1 MKILRH
7 TTFLLLISLT
17 CSLNSQI
24 ITGLEYNPAIK
35 IFLAEK
41 SIFKSTA
48 STQIFTPP
56 FPKGNLFF
64 DDFAHYGSALYPN
77 ELLWADKYAY
87 VNSTF
92 ADSVISMGVVTL
104 DAVNENGELYAKTD
118 GKVYSDTLTSQF
130 TQLEPDTINTY
141 YLSFFY
147 QGGGKADAP
156 EAGDSVFLEMY
167 HADSS
172 RWIGFWSMPGREM
185 HTFEQVILAIPDSLT
200 GDQFRFRFRNITSL
214 DIRQVPGKTESALT
228 NCDFWH
234 LDYIQIVKASDIT
247 GVMAIND
254 AAFAQPLMP
263 SFKNY
268 HSMPYD
274 HFQYSI
280 RERRTDH
287 QAVFRT
293 LFPYYTS
300 NIEIGRV
307 YESYNIYKGKY
318 DVLNQESPA
327 QNIVPPVSYESW
339 QDYFNPLYSY
349 SKSQKYGQFL
359 KRSFLQVADTNQYR
373 WNDTLNLIETFT
385 DYYALDD
392 GTAEYGFGIPG
403 SGSEIIQ
410 LACYFE
416 FFFSNDDLVDTLS
429 AVDFCFIHSRN
440 NDHANM
446 EFTVCIWENNNGTPG
461 KLIYPQ
467 GHWFND
473 KWPRYSPDTNLGIN
487 QFMRIPFEKDIL
499 VPDTVFIGF
508 VQYGTGF
515 LNLGYD
521 INNDNHLKIRYNDGN
536 GWLTPSKSITPGT
549 VMIRP
554 VFDHRIF
561 NPVKEENQHGV
572 LKVYPNPAND
582 YLFVEPEDFSGE
594 PGDYQLTIYDL
605 MGKQILV
612 LNELSGA
619 VKIGHLSPGIFI
631 ARLTRTGDKKI
642 YIQKFI
648 KK

>member
-307 YESYNIYKGKY
+307 YESYNI
-318 DVLNQESPA
+318 
-327 QNIVPPVSYESW
+327 
-339 QDYFNPLYSY
+339 
-349 SKSQKYGQFL
+349 
-359 KRSFLQVADTNQYR
+359 
-373 WNDTLNLIETFT
+373 
-385 DYYALDD
+385 
-392 GTAEYGFGIPG
+392 
-403 SGSEIIQ
+403 
-410 LACYFE
+410 
-416 FFFSNDDLVDTLS
+416 
-429 AVDFCFIHSRN
+429 
-440 NDHANM
+440 
-446 EFTVCIWENNNGTPG
+446 
-461 KLIYPQ
+461 
-467 GHWFND
+467 
-473 KWPRYSPDTNLGIN
+473 
-487 QFMRIPFEKDIL
+487 
-499 VPDTVFIGF
+499 
-508 VQYGTGF
+508 
-515 LNLGYD
+515 
-521 INNDNHLKIRYNDGN
+521 
-536 GWLTPSKSITPGT
+536 
-549 VMIRP
+549 
-554 VFDHRIF
+554 
-561 NPVKEENQHGV
+561 
-572 LKVYPNPAND
+572 
-582 YLFVEPEDFSGE
+582 
-594 PGDYQLTIYDL
+594 
-605 MGKQILV
+605 
-612 LNELSGA
+612 
-619 VKIGHLSPGIFI
+619 
-631 ARLTRTGDKKI
+631 
-642 YIQKFI
+642 
-648 KK
+648 